1 MADLLTNTDLEARN
15 QLILDFLTA
24 AKGVEVFYTDLAY
37 FLKMEP
43 YDTNCWM
50 RKYGNERWKNGQNGL
65 WWRLVS

>member
-1 MADLLTNTDLEARN
+1 MAFSLTNAEIEARN

-24 AKGVEVFYTDLAY
+24 AKGSEVYYLDLAY

-50 RKYGNERWKNGQNGL
+50 RKYGLGRWENGQNGL
-65 WWRLVS
+65 WWCLIS